1 MGVYGL
7 ISIDVVMR
15 VVGAYALGPLG
26 DKYGRKLVT
35 RISSIGSSLPLV
47 GVALL
52 PGPLLLLLLYAVQ
65 GFFTGGL
72 SAGLNVIGLEELPER
87 HRGWFGGSGMAVGG
101 SAYLVAS
108 LVFFLISRILGG
120 ALYVDLGWRIMFLT
134 SLLIIPFGFL
144 MPESRKFKKN
154 FRRDAS
160 PTKSLLTKYRRYFV
174 LAFILTALWSSMNAL
189 ANSLLPNFLFS
200 VDHLSRTEISQ
211 MLTVYSVVLIVSAFL
226 GGELSERL
234 GRRKVFILGGV
245 LGIVL
250 SPVFIL
256 LEDPGNF
263 TMLLV
268 SVIGFVTVFGGGGLM
283 AYVNENFPTNIRS
296 TGVSLSWNL
305 GFLVG
310 NLVPLMLVFIISN
323 TSIELFGALETISM
337 IVLGGFIVVASYISH
352 ETRGNMESE

>member
-1 MGVYGL
+1 M
-7 ISIDVVMR
+7 
-15 VVGAYALGPLG
+15 
-26 DKYGRKLVT
+26 
-35 RISSIGSSLPLV
+35 
-47 GVALL
+47 
-52 PGPLLLLLLYAVQ
+52 
-65 GFFTGGL
+65 
-72 SAGLNVIGLEELPER
+72 
-87 HRGWFGGSGMAVGG
+87 
-101 SAYLVAS
+101 
-108 LVFFLISRILGG
+108 
-120 ALYVDLGWRIMFLT
+120 
-134 SLLIIPFGFL
+134 
-144 MPESRKFKKN
+144 
-154 FRRDAS
+154 
-160 PTKSLLTKYRRYFV
+160 LTKYRRYFV